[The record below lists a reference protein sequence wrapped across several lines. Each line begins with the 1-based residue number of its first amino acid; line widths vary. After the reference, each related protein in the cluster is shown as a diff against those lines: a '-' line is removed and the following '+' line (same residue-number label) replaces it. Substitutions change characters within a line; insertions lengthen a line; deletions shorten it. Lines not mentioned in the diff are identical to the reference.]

1 MEIGRV
7 GLPRIKNQPG
17 AAYRFGAD
25 ANRPWRV
32 AHRGAQLEPLP
43 SGEREP
49 KPFQVYVE
57 NTLPAFLRAAALGV
71 DALEL
76 DVIATR
82 DGRLAVYHD
91 DRIGRVFR
99 LPGNAA
105 RQPFVKRLT
114 WEHLQQAQYHPPSV
128 TETLLPRL
136 ADIPLASCHLPA
148 EPPRI
153 PALETV
159 LEQVLAVNPNMQF
172 FVELKTSHN
181 KRPTRTNGL
190 ERQVAKLIQERN
202 LYDQVTVIGFNPWSL
217 WKIKRLDP
225 RIRTGLDFVVSDWRR
240 MLNVRQLMQM
250 AKRLLRVEVVLPPYQ
265 DTDEELVENAHKMGL
280 RVFPWVW
287 HETVQQEVQEAERL
301 AALGVSGVI
310 SNAPA
315 MILQKGQP
323 FSLPLS

>member
-1 MEIGRV
+1 MEIGGV
-7 GLPRIKNQPG
+7 GLPGSKTQPG

-25 ANRPWRV
+25 AHRPWRV

-43 SGEREP
+43 SGEMAPR
-49 KPFQVYVE
+49 PFQAYVE
-57 NTLPAFLRAAALGV
+57 NTLPAFLRAAELGV

-99 LPGNAA
+99 LPGNAT

-114 WEHLQQAQYHPPSV
+114 WEQLQQAQYHPQSV
-128 TETLLPRL
+128 TETLLPKL
-136 ADIPLASCHLPA
+136 ADVSSASCHLPA

-153 PALETV
+153 PSLEAV

-190 ERQVAKLIQERN
+190 ERQVAKLIQARN

-225 RIRTGLDFVVSDWRR
+225 RIRTGLDFVVADWRR
-240 MLNVRQLMQM
+240 LLNARQLMRM

-265 DTDEELVENAHKMGL
+265 DTDEKLVENAHKMGL

-287 HETVQQEVQEAERL
+287 RETVQQEVQEADRL
-301 AALGVSGVI
+301 AALGVAGVI

-315 MILQKGQP
+315 MILQNDKKTP
-323 FSLPLS
+323 LPLS